1 MGFFK
6 KLIVDLKEQERLK
19 KESFIYS
26 MYLEN
31 IKEREV
37 WKDQKIISILKEAQS
52 DLWNIAHIA
61 SQPTKEL
68 TTN

>member
-6 KLIVDLKEQERLK
+6 KLIVDLNEQERLK

-31 IKEREV
+31 KKEREV
-37 WKDQKIISILKEAQS
+37 WKDQPQTLE
-52 DLWNIAHIA
+52 
-61 SQPTKEL
+61 
-68 TTN
+68 

>member
-31 IKEREV
+31 RKEREV
-37 WKDQKIISILKEAQS
+37 WKDQPQTLAEFIEGNDQIIKLYRLEKRRG
-52 DLWNIAHIA
+52 
-61 SQPTKEL
+61 KYGK
-68 TTN
+68 